1 MKVSACYIVHYGL
14 EWLYWSIRSVIG
26 YVDDV
31 HIFYTP
37 TPSHGHGTTL
47 ECPETRKDIGNS
59 IAGLFAD
66 YGNIFW
72 HDTDGFAHE
81 GLQRHHAVDVCVMNG
96 ADIIL
101 VVDHDEIWPPD
112 VLIRA
117 LDYVEND
124 TSGAQGYCIG
134 MRHFWRS
141 TYWVCDDACMPTR
154 LIRPGNPNQ
163 HNEYLG
169 DSIGKVFHMGYAQ
182 SPRIVEYKQTI
193 HGHLAEWRQGWFE
206 KRFLAWSPENPL
218 SDCHPTNV
226 DFWMP
231 KHIDIEDPAV
241 DFKAMHELC
250 FDHPYWKV
258 PIITNES
265 FRA

>member
-101 VVDHDEIWPPD
+101 VVDHDEIWSPG
-112 VLIRA
+112 VLNRA
-117 LDYVEND
+117 LDYVKND
-124 TSGAQGYCIG
+124 ASGVQGYCIG

-141 TYWVCDDACMPTR
+141 TYHIADDACMPTR
-154 LIRPGNPNQ
+154 LIKPKNRTND
-163 HNEYLG
+163 HNVYLG
-169 DSIGKVFHMGYAQ
+169 DNVGKVFHFGYAQ
-182 SPRIVEYKQTI
+182 SPKIVKYKQDI
-193 HGHLAEWRQGWFE
+193 HGHKMEWRQGWFE
-206 KRFLAWSPENPL
+206 NTFMKWSPENNFG
-218 SDCHPTNV
+218 DCHPTNK
-226 DFWMP
+226 DFWFP
-231 KHIDIEDPAV
+231 KPIDITSED
-241 DFKAMHELC
+241 FHILHELIS
-250 FDHPYWKV
+250 DHPYWKV
-258 PIITNES
+258 SLIQDGD
-265 FRA
+265 FYA

>member
-96 ADIIL
+96 ADVVL
-101 VVDHDEIWPPD
+101 VVDADELWSPD
-112 VLIRA
+112 VLNRA
-117 LDYVEND
+117 IKHVSEVED
-124 TSGAQGYCIG
+124 VQGFCIG

-141 TYWVCDDACMPTR
+141 VYWVMDDACMPTR
-154 LIRPGNPNQ
+154 LIRPKNPIQ
-163 HNEYLG
+163 GVQYLG
-169 DSIGKVFHMGYAQ
+169 DDIGKVFHMGYAQ
-182 SPRIVEYKQTI
+182 SPRIIEYKQAI
-193 HGHLAEWRQGWFE
+193 HGHKMEWRKNWFE
-206 KRFLAWSPENPL
+206 EKFMAWSPENL
-218 SDCHPTNV
+218 LADCHPTNEN
-226 DFWMP
+226 FWNPDM
-231 KHIDIEDPAV
+231 IDITSP
-241 DFKAMHELC
+241 DFHELHELI

-258 PIITNES
+258 KVITNES